1 MKDYSKDL
9 ENRVL
14 TLRTE
19 WVLLMK
25 NGSALDE
32 QQTGSG
38 SGVGN
43 SLKA

>member
-14 TLRTE
+14 TLENRMD
-19 WVLLMK
+19 VLMK
-25 NGSALDE
+25 NGSALMSAD
-32 QQTGSG
+32 GFG
-38 SGVGN
+38 LRRGN